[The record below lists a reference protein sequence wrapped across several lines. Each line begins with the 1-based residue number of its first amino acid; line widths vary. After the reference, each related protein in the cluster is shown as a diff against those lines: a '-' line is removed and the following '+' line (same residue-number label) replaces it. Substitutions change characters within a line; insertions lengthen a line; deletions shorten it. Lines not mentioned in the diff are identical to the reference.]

1 MSVASTNSM
10 MSLRTISRNCSMYE
24 NGNNVDMAGGIGRL
38 AEPDGITKIRNVSL
52 LGDGW
57 LTAGWADL
65 KVIICKG
72 CDDEGR

>member
-24 NGNNVDMAGGIGRL
+24 NGNNVDTSGIGRL
-38 AEPDGITKIRNVSL
+38 AEPGGITKNKECFFAR
-52 LGDGW
+52 GR

-65 KVIICKG
+65 KVALQ
-72 CDDEGR
+72 RV